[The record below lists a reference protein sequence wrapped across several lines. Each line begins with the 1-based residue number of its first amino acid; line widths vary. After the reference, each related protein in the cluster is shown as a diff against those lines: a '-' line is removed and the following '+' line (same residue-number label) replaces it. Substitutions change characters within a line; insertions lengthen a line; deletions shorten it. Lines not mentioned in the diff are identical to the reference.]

1 MEAEDALSDHGV
13 CVRKRYVSSDN
24 GRWFMDILHVADAAG
39 RKEALRA
46 RARRDDRPGLLSEV
60 FALHDLRCGTID
72 ARMWTH
78 GGRVAAL
85 VCVREEDTGASIHEP
100 VRIRRMESRLRHV
113 LRGGAR
119 GARTIL
125 VDAATVGNLDRRFHQ
140 LLNGDGEASR
150 CAHVEGP
157 RGCKRCGM
165 YRFAATPPRKNGP
178 CVAARL
184 TVSFERAEAGADE
197 APHDVKTDAGPPAVE
212 DVGDMTRPT
221 AT

>member
-39 RKEALRA
+39 RKVDEPTGCSHASREEALRA

-157 RGCKRCGM
+157 RDN
-165 YRFAATPPRKNGP
+165 AA
-178 CVAARL
+178 
-184 TVSFERAEAGADE
+184 
-197 APHDVKTDAGPPAVE
+197 
-212 DVGDMTRPT
+212 
-221 AT
+221 